1 MVIIV
6 TCSPAAMADS
16 TSWVKAATRSIAERF
31 GRAPPC
37 WGESRKPDWMNGGDA
52 EREGAQKIKF
62 AVKESMSRRVALRA
76 SSKRQTRRRVCGVL
90 SQESSLS
97 TEYRVSTPD
106 SQLRDIYIG
115 ASEDLDPS
123 ADLQDGSVPYPLIS
137 CELDNPA
144 YTIVTN
150 PPLASN
156 QTNAKEITPPV
167 SSDIQDLVSFS
178 CMDNEPFYSSVYP

>member
-1 MVIIV
+1 
-6 TCSPAAMADS
+6 
-16 TSWVKAATRSIAERF
+16 
-31 GRAPPC
+31 
-37 WGESRKPDWMNGGDA
+37 MNGGDA